1 MVLWLLLLLSS
12 GAEILRPEGQTVLDK
27 VFELASYS
35 QKILRQIMIRKI
47 VDDEIDA
54 IQRLIEMGQQNQNT
68 KTSITKNPTLKT
80 KSSIFCINSWM
91 RKEIGTK
98 FCELK
103 VLTRHLQHDT
113 RIDSLRVVYRRV
125 ENYDMPYRVGRI
137 VNSSLEIK
145 RLWYVNVI

>member
-12 GAEILRPEGQTVLDK
+12 GGIKAWRANSSWQGF
-27 VFELASYS
+27 FELASYS
-35 QKILRQIMIRKI
+35 QKILRQIVIRKI

-103 VLTRHLQHDT
+103 VSTRHLQHDT
-113 RIDSLRVVYRRV
+113 RIDSFRVVYRRV

-137 VNSSLEIK
+137 ANSSMEIK
-145 RLWYVNVI
+145 WLSYVSVI